1 MCYVIMYFLSQYIVG
16 MLQANYNLLCQP
28 ADYSTSPAEMR
39 VSREGRG
46 GEERGGGRGG
56 GGKGREGKGRE
67 GERRK
72 EREGRKEEGRTLKF
86 EFKLFST
93 MLVIQPRREGT
104 NTCPYR

>member
-46 GEERGGGRGG
+46 GEVRGG
-56 GGKGREGKGRE
+56 GGKGREGKGGEGRE
-67 GERRK
+67 GKGGEG
-72 EREGRKEEGRTLKF
+72 REGKGREGKGRGGRRGKGG
-86 EFKLFST
+86 K
-93 MLVIQPRREGT
+93 RREGH
-104 NTCPYR
+104 

>member
-56 GGKGREGKGRE
+56 GGKGREGKGR
-67 GERRK
+67 GGRRGK
-72 EREGRKEEGRTLKF
+72 GGK
-86 EFKLFST
+86 
-93 MLVIQPRREGT
+93 RREGH
-104 NTCPYR
+104 

>member
-46 GEERGGGRGG
+46 GEERGGG
-56 GGKGREGKGRE
+56 GKGRE